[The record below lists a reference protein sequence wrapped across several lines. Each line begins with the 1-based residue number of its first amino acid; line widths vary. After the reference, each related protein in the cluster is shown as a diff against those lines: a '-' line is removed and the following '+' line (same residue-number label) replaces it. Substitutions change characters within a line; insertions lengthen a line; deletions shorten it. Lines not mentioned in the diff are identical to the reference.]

1 VSEAEIGLSNNS
13 DNEKYRV
20 NEEKIYNVNPLI
32 QFSDR
37 YAPSI
42 TPFCLSG

>member
-20 NEEKIYNVNPLI
+20 KEEKIYNMNLLI
-32 QFSDR
+32 QFSTR

-42 TPFCLSG
+42 TPFYP